1 MMSVSL
7 RNIHNWLWRSQGYES
22 YIIFWASGHYA
33 TCAAVQ
39 HPSKIFCMASFVP
52 QPLTCVLWQ
61 QESCW
66 QLSLSVFVITNK
78 LHVGDKAYLVLL
90 HPCLSSCWNSHEE
103 HCLGRS
109 SRPQQG
115 CCHLVS
121 RVHDTHWRCWKTIPL
136 LFHTVSERLFPPC
149 ITKLGGKSCSQI

>member
-78 LHVGDKAYLVLL
+78 LHVDDKAYLVLL
-90 HPCLSSCWNSHEE
+90 HPCLSSCWKSRGALSGQVKAVTTRLLPSSEQ
-103 HCLGRS
+103 RS
-109 SRPQQG
+109 WHSLKVLKDHSVIISYRKWTLLSTL
-115 CCHLVS
+115 H
-121 RVHDTHWRCWKTIPL
+121 HKTGWEVL
-136 LFHTVSERLFPPC
+136 
-149 ITKLGGKSCSQI
+149 